1 MNKATYRIIG
11 DGAKRVNNTALLIEN
26 GGITVEFDNLP
37 EEQACV
43 LELNMQASGGI
54 AATRVIAIKGN
65 KASIERRDIKVGIM
79 QLKLH
84 FTDATGK
91 IVRVIVCE
99 PICVHSIFKQV
110 DEPLLG
116 YTELGNLLERIAA
129 TEHELAAVLEKYR
142 EAIAKLEEYQNQTTA
157 ALADIRG
164 AYKLNL
170 FGGNKND

>member
-1 MNKATYRIIG
+1 MNKAIYRIIG

-43 LELNMQASGGI
+43 LELNMQESGGI
-54 AATRVIAIKGN
+54 ATTRIISIKGN
-65 KASIERRDIKVGIM
+65 KASIERRDIKVGVM

-91 IVRVIVCE
+91 IVGVIVCE

-116 YTELGNLLERIAA
+116 YTELGNILERIAQ
-129 TEHELAAVLEKYR
+129 TEQELATVRKKYE
-142 EAIAKLEEYQNQTTA
+142 EAIAKLDDYQRATTA
-157 ALADIRG
+157 ALEDIRG

-170 FGGNKND
+170 FGGKKQ